1 MRDIIVLLFCTCL
14 WGGAQP
20 HDTDSPPTSA
30 PSNTTS
36 HADVQIVY
44 TDEFMKVIEKYGI
57 TDDDIMY
64 VTNKFK
70 EGKSPTITKI
80 VKDEESGDE
89 KVTKHSTRLN
99 EEIYTIWLN
108 VFSLHFKYM

>member
-1 MRDIIVLLFCTCL
+1 MRDTIVVLICTCL

-20 HDTDSPPTSA
+20 QDTDSPPTSV
-30 PSNTTS
+30 PSS
-36 HADVQIVY
+36 IPRHADVQIVY

-70 EGKSPTITKI
+70 EGKPPTITKM

-89 KVTKHSTRLN
+89 KVTECLTC
-99 EEIYTIWLN
+99 LN
-108 VFSLHFKYM
+108 VEI